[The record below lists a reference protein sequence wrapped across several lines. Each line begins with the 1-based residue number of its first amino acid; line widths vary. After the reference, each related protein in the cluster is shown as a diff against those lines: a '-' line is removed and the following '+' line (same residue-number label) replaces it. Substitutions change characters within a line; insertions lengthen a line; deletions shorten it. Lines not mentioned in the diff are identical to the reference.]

1 MKLKVYSQKHCKYC
15 DNVKDALKENNIE
28 FENVEIDDSRDEWN
42 EITRIIGIGMTP
54 TIGFNDEVWVPSRDF
69 RGPEDL
75 IKRIEYYKEYP
86 LPTATN
92 DEKIEMI
99 INANK
104 NLAMSLQQINM
115 TLANMQ
121 NRINQLINP
130 QPKPTPTPTPP
141 TTENIVKEE
150 TTSN

>member
-1 MKLKVYSQKHCKYC
+1 MNIKVYSQKHCKYC
-15 DNVKDALKENNIE
+15 DNIKDALKENNIE
-28 FENVEIDDSRDEWN
+28 FENVEIDDHRDEWN
-42 EITRIIGIGMTP
+42 EITRIVGIGMTP
-54 TIGFNDEVWVPSRDF
+54 TIGFNEEVWVPSRDF

-75 IKRIEYYKEYP
+75 IKRIEYFKEYP
-86 LPTATN
+86 LPISTK
-92 DEKIEMI
+92 DEKIEII

-121 NRINQLINP
+121 NKINQLVN
-130 QPKPTPTPTPP
+130 PKPTPTPTPP
-141 TTENIVKEE
+141 TIENTVEEE

>member
-1 MKLKVYSQKHCKYC
+1 MKVKVYSQKHCKYC

-28 FENVEIDDSRDEWN
+28 FENIEIDDNRDEWN

-54 TIGFNDEVWVPSRDF
+54 TIEFNDEIWVPSRDF

-75 IKRIEYYKEYP
+75 LKRIEYYKEYP
-86 LPTATN
+86 LPKATN
-92 DEKIEMI
+92 DEKIEMLL
-99 INANK
+99 NANK

-121 NRINQLINP
+121 NKINQLVNP
-130 QPKPTPTPTPP
+130 QPKPTPTPPMSDKV
-141 TTENIVKEE
+141 EEE
-150 TTSN
+150 TTN